1 MNQSNEI
8 FLNTIQEKTHYKRS
22 ISSSFQE
29 LKKWNSLIFRRGRY
43 WYQFDNWSIP
53 NTGVIKEWYVE
64 DNDWIPKVSSSSL
77 DNSNSLK
84 IVFDVEKYTLPDDS
98 ILQDVRISSDES
110 YIVLVVSSLRS
121 TNLIGIKKYTM
132 EKLFIIEDISVESSF
147 YLGKFGVMYT
157 RSKEYGRPSK
167 LFYKSF
173 DSFTE
178 EELFEENECSF
189 RLKIVHIDSNNCFV
203 KSVDFQKGRI
213 FLYSFDRTGFVRHSY
228 TETVAPT
235 PRDIALF
242 STEKAQ
248 YFLGLSSTEEK
259 KDQLILRE
267 TSSGDRVSITIPY
280 QDRAR
285 RVHCIGR
292 YILLDCS
299 NAANSVFYLA
309 TFKNN
314 SLRELS
320 VNKIT
325 FDEKTT
331 LYENSFSDRVLL
343 FLERRTFYEKILS
356 FDLIENTLKTEFERP
371 IIKSNNT
378 KYFSKVIWTKK
389 DSYDVSIPISLFWKS
404 EDTDELPRR
413 KKCILSV
420 YGAYGKN
427 DNSDLDEIMLSIID
441 AGFIYAIVHVRGG
454 GYLGGE
460 WYRSGKAL
468 NKWNSIRDFIEGVN
482 YLRENDVIDSKRL
495 GLITS
500 SAGGIIAGAV
510 LNEEKNLLQSILLF
524 SPFINPYD
532 TLQNPNDPLSKT
544 EIAEWGDIRDP
555 EVKAYIKSYSPM
567 QNIEK
572 ARDSNTV
579 IVNILGEKDP
589 YINNNEVIEWSK
601 KLNSIGVKSL
611 LYLNKAA
618 GHGGFTP
625 SDVLL
630 MIDTL
635 NYFFEEVGRNNGSL
649 STVVG

>member
-1 MNQSNEI
+1 M
-8 FLNTIQEKTHYKRS
+8 
-22 ISSSFQE
+22 
-29 LKKWNSLIFRRGRY
+29 
-43 WYQFDNWSIP
+43 
-53 NTGVIKEWYVE
+53 
-64 DNDWIPKVSSSSL
+64 
-77 DNSNSLK
+77 
-84 IVFDVEKYTLPDDS
+84 EKYTLPDDS

-132 EKLFIIEDISVESSF
+132 EELFIIEDISVESSF

-635 NYFFEEVGRNNGSL
+635 NYFFEEVGRNNL
-649 STVVG
+649 

>member
-579 IVNILGEKDP
+579 IINILGEKDP

-635 NYFFEEVGRNNGSL
+635 NYFFEEVGRNNL
-649 STVVG
+649 

>member
-132 EKLFIIEDISVESSF
+132 EELFIIEDISVESSF

-618 GHGGFTP
+618 GHGGFTS

-635 NYFFEEVGRNNGSL
+635 NYFFEEVGRNNL
-649 STVVG
+649 

>member
-22 ISSSFQE
+22 ISSSFHE

-98 ILQDVRISSDES
+98 ILQGVRISSDES

-132 EKLFIIEDISVESSF
+132 EELFIIEDISVESSF

-178 EELFEENECSF
+178 EEMFEENECSF

-228 TETVAPT
+228 TETIAPT

-625 SDVLL
+625 SDVPL

-635 NYFFEEVGRNNGSL
+635 NYFFEEVGRNNL
-649 STVVG
+649 

>member
-178 EELFEENECSF
+178 EGLFEENECSF

-285 RVHCIGR
+285 RVNCIGR

-635 NYFFEEVGRNNGSL
+635 NYFFEEVGRNNL
-649 STVVG
+649 

>member
-132 EKLFIIEDISVESSF
+132 EELFIIEDISVESSF
-147 YLGKFGVMYT
+147 YLGKFDVMYT

-248 YFLGLSSTEEK
+248 YFLGISSTEEK

-635 NYFFEEVGRNNGSL
+635 NYFFEEVGRNNL
-649 STVVG
+649 

>member
-22 ISSSFQE
+22 ISSSFHE

-132 EKLFIIEDISVESSF
+132 EELFIIEDISVESSF

-228 TETVAPT
+228 TETIAPT

-248 YFLGLSSTEEK
+248 YFLGLSSTVEK

-625 SDVLL
+625 SDVPL

-635 NYFFEEVGRNNGSL
+635 NYFFEEVGRNNL
-649 STVVG
+649 

>member
-22 ISSSFQE
+22 ISSSFHE

-132 EKLFIIEDISVESSF
+132 EELFIIEDISVESSF

-228 TETVAPT
+228 TETIAPT

-299 NAANSVFYLA
+299 NAVNSVFYLA

-427 DNSDLDEIMLSIID
+427 DNSDLDQIMLSIID

-625 SDVLL
+625 SDVPL

-635 NYFFEEVGRNNGSL
+635 NYFFEEVGRNNL
-649 STVVG
+649 

>member
-8 FLNTIQEKTHYKRS
+8 FLNTIQEKTHSKRS

-132 EKLFIIEDISVESSF
+132 EELFIIEDISVESSF

-635 NYFFEEVGRNNGSL
+635 NYFFEEVGRNNL
-649 STVVG
+649 

>member
-132 EKLFIIEDISVESSF
+132 EELFIIEDISVESSF

-189 RLKIVHIDSNNCFV
+189 RLKIVHIDSNNCFI

-635 NYFFEEVGRNNGSL
+635 NYFFEEVGRNNL
-649 STVVG
+649 

>member
-299 NAANSVFYLA
+299 NAATSVFYLA

-635 NYFFEEVGRNNGSL
+635 NYFFEEVGRNNL
-649 STVVG
+649 

>member
-132 EKLFIIEDISVESSF
+132 EELFIIEDISVESSF

-579 IVNILGEKDP
+579 IVNILDEKDP

-635 NYFFEEVGRNNGSL
+635 NYFFEEVGRNNL
-649 STVVG
+649 

>member
-132 EKLFIIEDISVESSF
+132 EELFIIEDISVESSF

-228 TETVAPT
+228 TETIAPT

-267 TSSGDRVSITIPY
+267 TSSGDRVSITLPY

-285 RVHCIGR
+285 RVRCIGR

-625 SDVLL
+625 SDVPL

-635 NYFFEEVGRNNGSL
+635 NYFFEEVGRNNL
-649 STVVG
+649 

>member
-43 WYQFDNWSIP
+43 WYQFYNWSIP

-635 NYFFEEVGRNNGSL
+635 NYFFEEVGRNNL
-649 STVVG
+649 

>member
-132 EKLFIIEDISVESSF
+132 EELFIIEDISVESSF

-157 RSKEYGRPSK
+157 CSKEYGRPSK

-248 YFLGLSSTEEK
+248 YFLGISSTEEK

-299 NAANSVFYLA
+299 NAANSVCYLA

-635 NYFFEEVGRNNGSL
+635 NYFFEEVGRNNL
-649 STVVG
+649 

>member
-132 EKLFIIEDISVESSF
+132 EELFIIEDISVESSF

-413 KKCILSV
+413 KKCIISV

-635 NYFFEEVGRNNGSL
+635 NYFFEEVGRNNL
-649 STVVG
+649 

>member
-22 ISSSFQE
+22 ISSSFHE

-132 EKLFIIEDISVESSF
+132 EELFIIEDISVESSF

-228 TETVAPT
+228 TETIAPT

-267 TSSGDRVSITIPY
+267 ISSGDRVSITIPY

-482 YLRENDVIDSKRL
+482 YLRKNDVIDSKRL

-625 SDVLL
+625 SDDLL

-635 NYFFEEVGRNNGSL
+635 NYFFEEVGRNNL
-649 STVVG
+649 

>member
-121 TNLIGIKKYTM
+121 TNLIGIKKFTM

-635 NYFFEEVGRNNGSL
+635 NYFFEEVGRNNL
-649 STVVG
+649 

>member
-132 EKLFIIEDISVESSF
+132 EELFIIEDISVESSF

-495 GLITS
+495 DLITS
-500 SAGGIIAGAV
+500 SVGGIIAGAV

-635 NYFFEEVGRNNGSL
+635 NYFFEEVGRNNL
-649 STVVG
+649 

>member
-267 TSSGDRVSITIPY
+267 TSSGDRVSITILY

-635 NYFFEEVGRNNGSL
+635 NYFFEEVGRNNL
-649 STVVG
+649 

>member
-132 EKLFIIEDISVESSF
+132 EELFIIEDISVESSF

-189 RLKIVHIDSNNCFV
+189 RLKIVHIDSNNRFV

-228 TETVAPT
+228 TEMVAPT

-589 YINNNEVIEWSK
+589 YINNNEVIKWSK

-635 NYFFEEVGRNNGSL
+635 NYFFEEVGRNNL
-649 STVVG
+649 

>member
-132 EKLFIIEDISVESSF
+132 EELFIIEDISVESSF

-203 KSVDFQKGRI
+203 TSVDFQKGRI

-285 RVHCIGR
+285 RVRCIGR

-625 SDVLL
+625 SDVPL

-635 NYFFEEVGRNNGSL
+635 NYFFEEVGRNNL
-649 STVVG
+649 

>member
-325 FDEKTT
+325 FYEKTT

-635 NYFFEEVGRNNGSL
+635 NYFFEEVGRNNL
-649 STVVG
+649 

>member
-132 EKLFIIEDISVESSF
+132 EELFIIEDISVESSF

-285 RVHCIGR
+285 RVRCIGR

-389 DSYDVSIPISLFWKS
+389 DSYDVSIPISLFWKN

-625 SDVLL
+625 SDVPL

-635 NYFFEEVGRNNGSL
+635 NYFFEEVGRNNL
-649 STVVG
+649 

>member
-132 EKLFIIEDISVESSF
+132 EELFIIEDISVESSF

-625 SDVLL
+625 SDVPL

-635 NYFFEEVGRNNGSL
+635 NYFFEEV
-649 STVVG
+649 

>member
-413 KKCILSV
+413 KKCTLSV

-635 NYFFEEVGRNNGSL
+635 NYFFEEVGRNNL
-649 STVVG
+649 

>member
-132 EKLFIIEDISVESSF
+132 EELFIIEDISVESSF

-228 TETVAPT
+228 TEMVAPT

-404 EDTDELPRR
+404 EDMDELPRR

-635 NYFFEEVGRNNGSL
+635 NYFFEEVGRNNL
-649 STVVG
+649 

>member
-132 EKLFIIEDISVESSF
+132 EELFIIEDISVESSF

-178 EELFEENECSF
+178 KELFEENECSF

-635 NYFFEEVGRNNGSL
+635 NYFFEEVGRNNL
-649 STVVG
+649 

>member
-77 DNSNSLK
+77 DNLNSLK

-110 YIVLVVSSLRS
+110 YIVLVVSSLSS

-132 EKLFIIEDISVESSF
+132 EELFIIEDISVESSF

-285 RVHCIGR
+285 RVRCIGR

-331 LYENSFSDRVLL
+331 LYGNSFSDRVLL

-579 IVNILGEKDP
+579 IVNILG
-589 YINNNEVIEWSK
+589 
-601 KLNSIGVKSL
+601 
-611 LYLNKAA
+611 
-618 GHGGFTP
+618 
-625 SDVLL
+625 
-630 MIDTL
+630 
-635 NYFFEEVGRNNGSL
+635 
-649 STVVG
+649 

>member
-132 EKLFIIEDISVESSF
+132 EELFIIEDISVESSF

-267 TSSGDRVSITIPY
+267 TSSGDRVSITILY

-635 NYFFEEVGRNNGSL
+635 NYFFEEVGRNNL
-649 STVVG
+649 

>member
-22 ISSSFQE
+22 ISSAFQE

-53 NTGVIKEWYVE
+53 NTGVIKEWYAE

-132 EKLFIIEDISVESSF
+132 EELFIIEDISVESSF

-213 FLYSFDRTGFVRHSY
+213 FLYSFDRTGFVKHSY
-228 TETVAPT
+228 AETIAPT

-248 YFLGLSSTEEK
+248 YFLGLSSTEER

-267 TSSGDRVSITIPY
+267 TSSGDRVSITLPY

-625 SDVLL
+625 SDVPL

-635 NYFFEEVGRNNGSL
+635 NYFFEEVGRNNL
-649 STVVG
+649 

>member
-98 ILQDVRISSDES
+98 ILQDVKISSDES

-635 NYFFEEVGRNNGSL
+635 NYFFEEVGRNNL
-649 STVVG
+649 

>member
-132 EKLFIIEDISVESSF
+132 EELFIIEDISVESSF

-299 NAANSVFYLA
+299 NAANSVFYLV

-635 NYFFEEVGRNNGSL
+635 NYFFEEVGRNNL
-649 STVVG
+649 

>member
-618 GHGGFTP
+618 GHRGFTP

-635 NYFFEEVGRNNGSL
+635 NYFFEEVGRNNL
-649 STVVG
+649 

>member
-132 EKLFIIEDISVESSF
+132 EELFIIEDISVESSF

-441 AGFIYAIVHVRGG
+441 VGFIYAIVHVRGG

-635 NYFFEEVGRNNGSL
+635 NYFFEEVGRNNL
-649 STVVG
+649 

>member
-8 FLNTIQEKTHYKRS
+8 FLNTIQENTHYKRS

-132 EKLFIIEDISVESSF
+132 EELFIIEDISVESSF

-618 GHGGFTP
+618 SHGGFTP

-635 NYFFEEVGRNNGSL
+635 NYFFEEVGRNNL
-649 STVVG
+649 

>member
-132 EKLFIIEDISVESSF
+132 EELFIIEDISVESSF

-248 YFLGLSSTEEK
+248 YFLGLFSTEEK

-635 NYFFEEVGRNNGSL
+635 NYFFEEVGRNNL
-649 STVVG
+649 

>member
-510 LNEEKNLLQSILLF
+510 LNEEKNLLQSLLLF

-635 NYFFEEVGRNNGSL
+635 NYFFEEVGRNNL
-649 STVVG
+649 

>member
-77 DNSNSLK
+77 DNLNSLK

-110 YIVLVVSSLRS
+110 YIVLVVSSLSS

-132 EKLFIIEDISVESSF
+132 EELFIIEDISVESSF

-248 YFLGLSSTEEK
+248 YFLGISSTEEK

-285 RVHCIGR
+285 RVRCIGR

-625 SDVLL
+625 SDVPL

-635 NYFFEEVGRNNGSL
+635 NYFFEEVGRNNL
-649 STVVG
+649 

>member
-132 EKLFIIEDISVESSF
+132 EELFIIEDISVESSF

-157 RSKEYGRPSK
+157 RSKEYGRSSK

-635 NYFFEEVGRNNGSL
+635 NYFFEEVGRNNL
-649 STVVG
+649 